1 MEVYK
6 ILTQDEWRMAQSFG
20 LFHGS
25 PIDVRDGFIH
35 LSKKDQVAETLR
47 LHFKGQTQLILLG
60 IKAGHLDQLR
70 WEKSRNGELFPHLYR
85 SLQISECT
93 DEWSLINDHAGIP
106 LPPWES
112 TR

>member
-6 ILTQDEWRMAQSFG
+6 ILTQDEWRAAQSLG

-60 IKAGHLDQLR
+60 IEAGHLDQLR

-85 SLQISECT
+85 SLKISECT
-93 DEWSLINDHAGIP
+93 GEWVLINDDIGTP
-106 LPPWES
+106 LPPWSEH
-112 TR
+112 